1 MDIPYISMSIIGG
14 MNRLLSGMYMPYRVP
29 RGRSEN
35 PMNDAMTIPKYGCT
49 KWTIETW
56 VYHGI

>member
-1 MDIPYISMSIIGG
+1 